1 MSNTTDTTVCVGI
14 RCTSSEFC
22 VEIVLQMVT
31 AGNVSDAAGSC
42 VSVSVSSKIWKEER
56 GSMFLSIKEK

>member
-1 MSNTTDTTVCVGI
+1 M
-14 RCTSSEFC
+14 
-22 VEIVLQMVT
+22 EIVLQMVT

-56 GSMFLSIKEK
+56 GSMFLLIKEK

>member
-1 MSNTTDTTVCVGI
+1 
-14 RCTSSEFC
+14 
-22 VEIVLQMVT
+22 MVT

-56 GSMFLSIKEK
+56 GSMFLLIKEKWRDIEKPVKKEK